1 MPNNQDDVLDRIRS
15 HAFTSIPPS
24 RRETTNL
31 YLDRRPKEKGEVLGP
46 SFQNITAEE
55 TAILVFADDEPLA
68 NFGHRCRYL
77 LYHPTT
83 ARLVKEIPARFPPY
97 LNKVPETFEAFHE
110 PIRVQ
115 PVSSYHV
122 PPILRCPILIPRGN
136 RYAVLYSG
144 MSNLRHLNDLEFCYR
159 TLLDRYGF
167 DPANIYVLNYDGTL
181 DTQNGIP
188 NKWPGDGTAYRIKVT
203 GQGNRSGFQAAL
215 QELKGKLKSDD
226 TLFIHTNN
234 HGDNSNNQSFL
245 CAYPNWGV
253 YWANDFCSD
262 LGSLPAYQSL
272 LVMMEQCNSGGFN
285 APVLASST
293 AKNTSIASAAIASQS
308 SYASPDG
315 NWDSFARDWIA
326 AQAGHDPY
334 GASLASNPDTDG
346 DGVIEAEEAF
356 SYALSVQNPSDS
368 PNYNES
374 SEPGGDIAL
383 GQQYILWWWWCI
395 LVLPILE
402 KQYYG
407 KTPDPAFYAKLHKVT
422 PELQRLLVPMLDLTA
437 TDTRKK
443 VASKIE
449 SIVETAFAEKN

>member
-1 MPNNQDDVLDRIRS
+1 L
-15 HAFTSIPPS
+15 
-24 RRETTNL
+24 
-31 YLDRRPKEKGEVLGP
+31 
-46 SFQNITAEE
+46 
-55 TAILVFADDEPLA
+55 
-68 NFGHRCRYL
+68 
-77 LYHPTT
+77 
-83 ARLVKEIPARFPPY
+83 
-97 LNKVPETFEAFHE
+97 
-110 PIRVQ
+110 
-115 PVSSYHV
+115 
-122 PPILRCPILIPRGN
+122 
-136 RYAVLYSG
+136 
-144 MSNLRHLNDLEFCYR
+144 
-159 TLLDRYGF
+159 
-167 DPANIYVLNYDGTL
+167 
-181 DTQNGIP
+181 
-188 NKWPGDGTAYRIKVT
+188 
-203 GQGNRSGFQAAL
+203 QA
-215 QELKGKLKSDD
+215 LKGKLRSDD
-226 TLFIHTNN
+226 SLFIHTNN

-245 CAYPNWGV
+245 CAYPNWGQ
-253 YWANDFCSD
+253 YWASDFCND

-285 APVLASST
+285 SPVLASST

-374 SEPGGDIAL
+374 SEAGGDIAL

-407 KTPDPAFYAKLHKVT
+407 RTPDPAFYAKLGKVT

-449 SIVETAFAEKN
+449 SIVETAFAEKK